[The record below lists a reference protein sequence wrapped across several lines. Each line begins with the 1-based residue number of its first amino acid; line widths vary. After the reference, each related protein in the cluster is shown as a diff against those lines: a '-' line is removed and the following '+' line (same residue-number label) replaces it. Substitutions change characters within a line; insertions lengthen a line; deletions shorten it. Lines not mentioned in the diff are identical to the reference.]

1 MVAPGVPMALMLLA
15 AQAPTAPGT
24 EAAPVAASSETHAS
38 YGPNSD
44 APKPEPKAVV
54 TPAPDPVCQSREQQG
69 QIVICAPRPQGYRLN
84 PDVMEAKREKRS
96 GGAPR
101 PPEYRTK
108 DNSCQVVGPM
118 GCFNAGINLLA
129 AAATAAEMAK
139 RLAEGKEIGSM
150 FVTDPTPDEYQLYLM
165 AKARREAREAE
176 EAAAARAKAAKAA
189 RAAKDQ
195 QKAQSEAVK
204 PAEVE
209 SQPTQPSRE

>member
-15 AQAPTAPGT
+15 AQAPSAP
-24 EAAPVAASSETHAS
+24 AAEPAQPPPRA
-38 YGPNSD
+38 YGPNYTP
-44 APKPEPKAVV
+44 PKPEPKIVV

-96 GGAPR
+96 GEGVK

-108 DNSCQVVGPM
+108 DNSCAVVGPM

-139 RLAEGKEIGSM
+139 RVAEGKEIGSM
-150 FVTDPTPDEYQLYLM
+150 FVTDPHPDEYHLYLM

-176 EAAAARAKAAKAA
+176 EAAAAKAKAAKAKA
-189 RAAKDQ
+189 EQAKTEQ
-195 QKAQSEAVK
+195 GHA
-204 PAEVE
+204 PAET
-209 SQPTQPSRE
+209 QPAQPSRE

>member
-1 MVAPGVPMALMLLA
+1 MITPGVPMALMLLA
-15 AQAPTAPGT
+15 AQAPNAPAT
-24 EAAPVAASSETHAS
+24 EAPPVAAPTETHGG
-38 YGPNSD
+38 YGPD
-44 APKPEPKAVV
+44 YKQPKPEPKVVV
-54 TPAPDPVCQSREQQG
+54 TPTPDPVCQSRENQG

-101 PPEYRTK
+101 PPEYRTR

-150 FVTDPTPDEYQLYLM
+150 FITDPHPDEYQLYLM

-176 EAAAARAKAAKAA
+176 EAAAAKVKAAKAKQA
-189 RAAKDQ
+189 EPA
-195 QKAQSEAVK
+195 K
-204 PAEVE
+204 PAETAT
-209 SQPTQPSRE
+209 QPAQPSRE